1 MQNLRR
7 MNSSAILQLNIQHST
22 FNFFI
27 MIKKLF
33 TLFICSISLAMTFTS
48 CSEEAFDTDS
58 VNKQTILV
66 FYPWTGSQSSTGLLG
81 YLQNNID
88 SICDGIIDRKGLNN
102 SRVLVFLSDKYN
114 HSTLYDLQYNA
125 TTKSVDRVSLKEY
138 EGASYASAEGIADI
152 MNEVK
157 TQASALNYALIVG
170 VHGCG
175 WTYASDWSRYPYYA
189 RPSVTRP
196 SDSALSGYSAADNS
210 ATGYSAA
217 GYSATGISSFSG
229 IQFGPDPNAPLTRFF
244 GSVSLA
250 ENAMDISTLAE
261 GIRESGLKMQYILF
275 DACYMS
281 NIETAYELKDVTNYM
296 IASGSEIM
304 AAGLPYRSMWSY
316 LNSPTPNYSSI
327 VSTSVNFY
335 KNSSAPFCNL
345 AAIDCRQV
353 EKLAS
358 VMKDINAENQLQAS
372 VNLDSIQ
379 HLDGFRPNL
388 FYDLETYVDSLR
400 PSGYL
405 LDQFKSQLKLTI
417 KASDHTDEAYTCIYS
432 SDSFKIKNYC
442 GITISDPSQHSVAIK
457 GREKTGWWKA
467 TH

>member
-1 MQNLRR
+1 
-7 MNSSAILQLNIQHST
+7 
-22 FNFFI
+22 

-88 SICDGIIDRKGLNN
+88 SISDGIIDRKGLNN

-114 HSTLYDLQYNA
+114 HSMLYDLQYNA
-125 TTKSVDRVSLKEY
+125 TTKSVDRVPLKEY

-152 MNEVK
+152 LNEVK
-157 TQASALNYALIVG
+157 TQANALNYALIVG

-196 SDSALSGYSAADNS
+196 RDNN
-210 ATGYSAA
+210 
-217 GYSATGISSFSG
+217 FSG
-229 IQFGPDPNAPLTRFF
+229 IQFGPDPNVPLTRFF

-261 GIRESGLKMQYILF
+261 DIRESGLKMQYTLF

-316 LNSPTPNYSSI
+316 LNSATPNYSGI

-358 VMKDINAENQLQAS
+358 VMKEINAQYQLSAS
-372 VNLDSIQ
+372 VSLDSIQ
-379 HLDGFRPNL
+379 HLDGFRPHL

>member
-1 MQNLRR
+1 MCHAL
-7 MNSSAILQLNIQHST
+7 ST
-22 FNFFI
+22 KHLTFLDIN

-33 TLFICSISLAMTFTS
+33 TLFICSISLAMTFTG

-125 TTKSVDRVSLKEY
+125 TTKSVDRVPLKEY

-157 TQASALNYALIVG
+157 TKASALNYALIVG

-196 SDSALSGYSAADNS
+196 RDNN
-210 ATGYSAA
+210 
-217 GYSATGISSFSG
+217 FSG

-335 KNSSAPFCNL
+335 KNNSSAPFCNL

-358 VMKDINAENQLQAS
+358 VMKDINAEYQLSAS
-372 VNLDSIQ
+372 VSLDSIQ

-388 FYDLETYVDSLR
+388 FYDLETYVDSLH

-405 LDQFKSQLKLTI
+405 LDQFKNQLKLTI

>member
-1 MQNLRR
+1 
-7 MNSSAILQLNIQHST
+7 
-22 FNFFI
+22 

-66 FYPWTGSQSSTGLLG
+66 FYPWTGDKSSTGLLG

-114 HSTLYDLQYNA
+114 HSMLYDLQYNA
-125 TTKSVDRVSLKEY
+125 TTKSVDRVPLKEY

-152 MNEVK
+152 LNEVK
-157 TQASALNYALIVG
+157 TQANALNYALIVG

-196 SDSALSGYSAADNS
+196 RDNN
-210 ATGYSAA
+210 
-217 GYSATGISSFSG
+217 FSG

-316 LNSPTPNYSSI
+316 LNSATPNYSGI

-353 EKLAS
+353 EKLAG
-358 VMKDINAENQLQAS
+358 VMKDINAEYQLSAS
-372 VNLDSIQ
+372 VSLDSIQ

-388 FYDLETYVDSLR
+388 FYDLETYVDSLH

>member
-1 MQNLRR
+1 
-7 MNSSAILQLNIQHST
+7 
-22 FNFFI
+22 

-33 TLFICSISLAMTFTS
+33 TLFICSISLAMTFTG

-58 VNKQTILV
+58 VNKQTILA
-66 FYPWTGSQSSTGLLG
+66 FYPWTGDKSSTGLLG

-114 HSTLYDLQYNA
+114 HSMLYDLQYNA
-125 TTKSVDRVSLKEY
+125 TTKSVDRVPLKEY

-196 SDSALSGYSAADNS
+196 RDNN
-210 ATGYSAA
+210 
-217 GYSATGISSFSG
+217 FSG

-316 LNSPTPNYSSI
+316 LNSPTPNYSGI

-335 KNSSAPFCNL
+335 KNNSSAPFCNL

-358 VMKDINAENQLQAS
+358 VMKDINAEYQLSAS
-372 VNLDSIQ
+372 VSLDSIQ

>member
-1 MQNLRR
+1 
-7 MNSSAILQLNIQHST
+7 
-22 FNFFI
+22 

-33 TLFICSISLAMTFTS
+33 TLFICSISLAMTFTG

-66 FYPWTGSQSSTGLLG
+66 FYPWTGSKSYTGLLG

-125 TTKSVDRVSLKEY
+125 TTKSVDRVPLKEY

-152 MNEVK
+152 LNEVK

-170 VHGCG
+170 AHGCG
-175 WTYASDWSRYPYYA
+175 WTYASDWSKYPDYA

-196 SDSALSGYSAADNS
+196 SDSALNGYSA
-210 ATGYSAA
+210 T

-316 LNSPTPNYSSI
+316 LNSPTPNYSGI

-353 EKLAS
+353 EKLAG

-388 FYDLETYVDSLR
+388 FYDLETYVDSLH

>member
-1 MQNLRR
+1 
-7 MNSSAILQLNIQHST
+7 
-22 FNFFI
+22 

-102 SRVLVFLSDKYN
+102 SRVLVFLSNKYN

-125 TTKSVDRVSLKEY
+125 TTKSVDRVPLKEY

-196 SDSALSGYSAADNS
+196 RDNN
-210 ATGYSAA
+210 
-217 GYSATGISSFSG
+217 FSG

-281 NIETAYELKDVTNYM
+281 NIETAYELKDVTNYK

-316 LNSPTPNYSSI
+316 LNSPTPNYSGI

-335 KNSSAPFCNL
+335 KNNSSAPFCNL

-358 VMKDINAENQLQAS
+358 VMKDINAEYQLSAS
-372 VNLDSIQ
+372 VSLDSIQ

>member
-1 MQNLRR
+1 
-7 MNSSAILQLNIQHST
+7 
-22 FNFFI
+22 

-33 TLFICSISLAMTFTS
+33 TLFICMISLAMTFTG

-66 FYPWTGSQSSTGLLG
+66 FYPWTGSQSYTGLLG
-81 YLQNNID
+81 YLQTNID

-125 TTKSVDRVSLKEY
+125 TTKSVDRVPLKEY

-152 MNEVK
+152 LNEVK

-170 VHGCG
+170 AHGCG
-175 WTYASDWSRYPYYA
+175 WTYASDWNRYPYYA

-229 IQFGPDPNAPLTRFF
+229 IQFGPDSNAPLTRFF

-316 LNSPTPNYSSI
+316 LNSSTPNYSSI

-335 KNSSAPFCNL
+335 KNNSSAPYCNL

-358 VMKDINAENQLQAS
+358 VMKDINAENQLQTS

-405 LDQFKSQLKLTI
+405 LDQFKNQLKLTI

-432 SDSFKIKNYC
+432 YDSFKIKNYC

>member
-1 MQNLRR
+1 
-7 MNSSAILQLNIQHST
+7 
-22 FNFFI
+22 

-66 FYPWTGSQSSTGLLG
+66 FYPWTGDKSSTGLLG

-114 HSTLYDLQYNA
+114 HSMLYDLQYNA
-125 TTKSVDRVSLKEY
+125 TTKSVDRVPLKEY

-152 MNEVK
+152 LNEVK
-157 TQASALNYALIVG
+157 TKASALNYALIVG

-196 SDSALSGYSAADNS
+196 RDNN
-210 ATGYSAA
+210 
-217 GYSATGISSFSG
+217 FSG

-275 DACYMS
+275 DACYMG

-316 LNSPTPNYSSI
+316 LNSATPNYSSI

-353 EKLAS
+353 EKLAG
-358 VMKDINAENQLQAS
+358 VMKEINAQYQLSAS
-372 VNLDSIQ
+372 VSLDSIQ

-388 FYDLETYVDSLR
+388 FYDLETYVDSLH

>member
-1 MQNLRR
+1 
-7 MNSSAILQLNIQHST
+7 
-22 FNFFI
+22 

-88 SICDGIIDRKGLNN
+88 SISDGIIDRKGLNN

-114 HSTLYDLQYNA
+114 HSMLYDLQYNA
-125 TTKSVDRVSLKEY
+125 TTKSVDRVPLKEY

-152 MNEVK
+152 LNEVK
-157 TQASALNYALIVG
+157 TQANALNYALIVG

-196 SDSALSGYSAADNS
+196 RDNN
-210 ATGYSAA
+210 
-217 GYSATGISSFSG
+217 FSG
-229 IQFGPDPNAPLTRFF
+229 IQFGPDPNVPLTRFF

-316 LNSPTPNYSSI
+316 LNSSTPNYSGI

-353 EKLAS
+353 EKLAG

-388 FYDLETYVDSLR
+388 FYDLETYVDSLH

>member
-1 MQNLRR
+1 MCHAL
-7 MNSSAILQLNIQHST
+7 ST
-22 FNFFI
+22 KHLTFLDIN

-125 TTKSVDRVSLKEY
+125 TTKSVDRVPLKEY

-152 MNEVK
+152 LNEVK
-157 TQASALNYALIVG
+157 TQANALNYALIVG

-196 SDSALSGYSAADNS
+196 RDNN
-210 ATGYSAA
+210 
-217 GYSATGISSFSG
+217 FSG

-316 LNSPTPNYSSI
+316 LNSATPNYSGI

-358 VMKDINAENQLQAS
+358 VMKEINAQYQLSAS
-372 VNLDSIQ
+372 VSLDSIQ

-388 FYDLETYVDSLR
+388 FYDLETYVDSLH

>member
-1 MQNLRR
+1 
-7 MNSSAILQLNIQHST
+7 
-22 FNFFI
+22 

-33 TLFICSISLAMTFTS
+33 TLFICMISLAMTFTG

-66 FYPWTGSQSSTGLLG
+66 FYPWTGDKSRTGLLG
-81 YLQNNID
+81 DLQNNID

-125 TTKSVDRVSLKEY
+125 TTKSVDRVPLKEY

-152 MNEVK
+152 LNEVK

-175 WTYASDWSRYPYYA
+175 WTYASDWSKYPDYA

-196 SDSALSGYSAADNS
+196 RDNN
-210 ATGYSAA
+210 
-217 GYSATGISSFSG
+217 FSG

-250 ENAMDISTLAE
+250 ENAMEISTLAE

-316 LNSPTPNYSSI
+316 LNSPTPNYSGI

-353 EKLAS
+353 EKLAG

-388 FYDLETYVDSLR
+388 FYDLETYVDSLH

-417 KASDHTDEAYTCIYS
+417 KASDHTDEAYTYIFSPDYI
-432 SDSFKIKNYC
+432 KIKNYC

>member
-1 MQNLRR
+1 MCHAL
-7 MNSSAILQLNIQHST
+7 ST
-22 FNFFI
+22 KHLTFLDIN

-48 CSEEAFDTDS
+48 CSEEAFDPDS

-66 FYPWTGSQSSTGLLG
+66 YYPWTGDKNSTGLLG
-81 YLQNNID
+81 DLQNNID

-125 TTKSVDRVSLKEY
+125 TTKSVDRVPLKEY

-175 WTYASDWSRYPYYA
+175 WTYANDWSRYPYYA

-196 SDSALSGYSAADNS
+196 SDNN
-210 ATGYSAA
+210 
-217 GYSATGISSFSG
+217 FSG

-353 EKLAS
+353 EKLAG
-358 VMKDINAENQLQAS
+358 VMKDINAEYQLPAS
-372 VNLDSIQ
+372 VSLDSIQ

-388 FYDLETYVDSLR
+388 FYDLETYVDSLH

-405 LDQFKSQLKLTI
+405 LDQFKNQLKLTI
-417 KASDHTDEAYTCIYS
+417 KASDHTNEAYTCIYS
-432 SDSFKIKNYC
+432 SESFKIRNYC

>member
-1 MQNLRR
+1 MCHTL
-7 MNSSAILQLNIQHST
+7 ST
-22 FNFFI
+22 KHLTFLDIN

-33 TLFICSISLAMTFTS
+33 TLFICMISLAMTFTS

-88 SICDGIIDRKGLNN
+88 SISDGIIDRKGLNN

-125 TTKSVDRVSLKEY
+125 TTKSVDRVPLKEY

-196 SDSALSGYSAADNS
+196 RDNN
-210 ATGYSAA
+210 
-217 GYSATGISSFSG
+217 FSG
-229 IQFGPDPNAPLTRFF
+229 IQFGPDPNVPLTRFF

-316 LNSPTPNYSSI
+316 LNSATPNYSGI

-358 VMKDINAENQLQAS
+358 VMKEINAQYQLSAS
-372 VNLDSIQ
+372 VSLDSIQ
-379 HLDGFRPNL
+379 HLDGFRPHL

>member
-1 MQNLRR
+1 
-7 MNSSAILQLNIQHST
+7 
-22 FNFFI
+22 

-33 TLFICSISLAMTFTS
+33 TLFICSISLAMTFTG

-66 FYPWTGSQSSTGLLG
+66 FYPWTGSQSYTGLLG
-81 YLQNNID
+81 YLQTNID

-114 HSTLYDLQYNA
+114 HSMLYDLQYNA
-125 TTKSVDRVSLKEY
+125 TTNSVDRVPLKEY

-152 MNEVK
+152 LNEVK

-170 VHGCG
+170 AHGCG

-210 ATGYSAA
+210 AA
-217 GYSATGISSFSG
+217 GISSFSG

-316 LNSPTPNYSSI
+316 LNSPTPNYSGI

-358 VMKDINAENQLQAS
+358 VMKDINAEYQLSAS
-372 VNLDSIQ
+372 VSLDSIQ

-405 LDQFKSQLKLTI
+405 LDQFKNQLKLTI
-417 KASDHTDEAYTCIYS
+417 KASDYTEEAYTYIFSPDYI
-432 SDSFKIKNYC
+432 KIKNYC

>member
-1 MQNLRR
+1 
-7 MNSSAILQLNIQHST
+7 
-22 FNFFI
+22 

-33 TLFICSISLAMTFTS
+33 TLFICMISLAMTFTG

-66 FYPWTGSQSSTGLLG
+66 FYPWTGSQSDTGLLG
-81 YLQNNID
+81 DLQNNID

-125 TTKSVDRVSLKEY
+125 TTKSVDRVPLKEY

-157 TQASALNYALIVG
+157 TKASALNYALIVG

-175 WTYASDWSRYPYYA
+175 WTYASDWSKYPDYA

-196 SDSALSGYSAADNS
+196 SDSALNGYSA
-210 ATGYSAA
+210 T

-316 LNSPTPNYSSI
+316 LNSSTPNYSSI

-353 EKLAS
+353 EKLAG

-388 FYDLETYVDSLR
+388 FYDLETYVDSLH

>member
-1 MQNLRR
+1 MCHAL
-7 MNSSAILQLNIQHST
+7 ST
-22 FNFFI
+22 KHLTFLDIN

-33 TLFICSISLAMTFTS
+33 TLFICMISLAMTFTG

-66 FYPWTGSQSSTGLLG
+66 FYPWTGSKSSTGLLG

-125 TTKSVDRVSLKEY
+125 TTKSVDRVPLKEY

-152 MNEVK
+152 LNEVK

-196 SDSALSGYSAADNS
+196 RDNN
-210 ATGYSAA
+210 
-217 GYSATGISSFSG
+217 FSG
-229 IQFGPDPNAPLTRFF
+229 ILFGPDSNTPLTRFF

-316 LNSPTPNYSSI
+316 LNSATPNYSGI

-358 VMKDINAENQLQAS
+358 VMKDINAEYQLSAS
-372 VNLDSIQ
+372 VSLDSIQ

-388 FYDLETYVDSLR
+388 FYDLETYVDSLH

-417 KASDHTDEAYTCIYS
+417 KVSDHTDEAYTCIYN

>member
-1 MQNLRR
+1 M
-7 MNSSAILQLNIQHST
+7 
-22 FNFFI
+22 
-27 MIKKLF
+27 
-33 TLFICSISLAMTFTS
+33 
-48 CSEEAFDTDS
+48 
-58 VNKQTILV
+58 
-66 FYPWTGSQSSTGLLG
+66 
-81 YLQNNID
+81 
-88 SICDGIIDRKGLNN
+88 
-102 SRVLVFLSDKYN
+102 
-114 HSTLYDLQYNA
+114 LYDLQYNA
-125 TTKSVDRVSLKEY
+125 TTKSVDRVPLKEY

-152 MNEVK
+152 LNEVK
-157 TQASALNYALIVG
+157 TQANALNYALIVG

-196 SDSALSGYSAADNS
+196 RDNN
-210 ATGYSAA
+210 
-217 GYSATGISSFSG
+217 FSG
-229 IQFGPDPNAPLTRFF
+229 IQFGPDPNVPLTRFF

-316 LNSPTPNYSSI
+316 LNSATPNYSGI

-353 EKLAS
+353 EKLAG
-358 VMKDINAENQLQAS
+358 VMKDINAEYQLSAS
-372 VNLDSIQ
+372 VSLDSIQ
-379 HLDGFRPNL
+379 HLDGFRPHL

>member
-1 MQNLRR
+1 MCHAL
-7 MNSSAILQLNIQHST
+7 ST
-22 FNFFI
+22 KHLTFLDIN

-33 TLFICSISLAMTFTS
+33 TLFICMISLAMTFTG

-66 FYPWTGSQSSTGLLG
+66 FYPWTGSKSNTGLLG

-125 TTKSVDRVSLKEY
+125 TTKSVDRVPLKEY
-138 EGASYASAEGIADI
+138 EGTSYASAEGFADI
-152 MNEVK
+152 LNEVK
-157 TQASALNYALIVG
+157 TQADALNYALIVG

-196 SDSALSGYSAADNS
+196 RDNN
-210 ATGYSAA
+210 
-217 GYSATGISSFSG
+217 FSG

-316 LNSPTPNYSSI
+316 LNSATPNYSSI

-335 KNSSAPFCNL
+335 KNNSSAPFCNL

-358 VMKDINAENQLQAS
+358 VMKEINAQYQLSAS
-372 VNLDSIQ
+372 VSLDSIQ
-379 HLDGFRPNL
+379 HLDGFRPHL

-405 LDQFKSQLKLTI
+405 LDQFKNQLKLTI
-417 KASDHTDEAYTCIYS
+417 KASDHTEEAYTCIYS

>member
-1 MQNLRR
+1 
-7 MNSSAILQLNIQHST
+7 
-22 FNFFI
+22 

-33 TLFICSISLAMTFTS
+33 TLFICSISLAMTFTG

-66 FYPWTGSQSSTGLLG
+66 FYPWTGSQSYTGLLG
-81 YLQNNID
+81 YLQTNID

-114 HSTLYDLQYNA
+114 HSMLYDLQYNA
-125 TTKSVDRVSLKEY
+125 TTKSVDRVPLKEY

-152 MNEVK
+152 LNEVK

-170 VHGCG
+170 AHGCG

-210 ATGYSAA
+210 AA
-217 GYSATGISSFSG
+217 GISSFSG

-250 ENAMDISTLAE
+250 ENAMDIRTLAE

-316 LNSPTPNYSSI
+316 LNSPTPNYSGI

-358 VMKDINAENQLQAS
+358 VMKDINAEYQLSAS
-372 VNLDSIQ
+372 VSLDSIQ

-405 LDQFKSQLKLTI
+405 LDQFKNQLKLTI
-417 KASDHTDEAYTCIYS
+417 KASDYTEEAYTYIFSPDYI
-432 SDSFKIKNYC
+432 KIKNYC

>member
-1 MQNLRR
+1 M
-7 MNSSAILQLNIQHST
+7 
-22 FNFFI
+22 
-27 MIKKLF
+27 
-33 TLFICSISLAMTFTS
+33 ISLAMTFTS

-66 FYPWTGSQSSTGLLG
+66 FYPWTGSKSSTGLLG

-102 SRVLVFLSDKYN
+102 SRVLVFLSNKYN

-125 TTKSVDRVSLKEY
+125 TTKSVDRVPLKEY

-157 TQASALNYALIVG
+157 TKASALNYALIVG

-196 SDSALSGYSAADNS
+196 SDNN
-210 ATGYSAA
+210 
-217 GYSATGISSFSG
+217 FSG

-316 LNSPTPNYSSI
+316 LNSPTPNYSGI

-335 KNSSAPFCNL
+335 KNNSSAPFCNL

-358 VMKDINAENQLQAS
+358 VMKDINAEYQLSAS
-372 VNLDSIQ
+372 VSLDSIQ

-442 GITISDPSQHSVAIK
+442 GITVSDPSQHSVAIK

>member
-1 MQNLRR
+1 MCHTL
-7 MNSSAILQLNIQHST
+7 ST
-22 FNFFI
+22 KHLTFLDIN

-33 TLFICSISLAMTFTS
+33 TLFICMISLAMTFTS

-88 SICDGIIDRKGLNN
+88 SISDGIIDRKGLNN

-125 TTKSVDRVSLKEY
+125 TTKSVDRVPLKEY

-210 ATGYSAA
+210 ATD
-217 GYSATGISSFSG
+217 ISSFSG

-316 LNSPTPNYSSI
+316 LNSATPNYSGI

-358 VMKDINAENQLQAS
+358 VMKEINAQYQLSAS
-372 VNLDSIQ
+372 VSLDSIQ

-388 FYDLETYVDSLR
+388 FYDLETYVDSLH

-405 LDQFKSQLKLTI
+405 LDQFKNQLKLTI

>member
-1 MQNLRR
+1 MCHAL
-7 MNSSAILQLNIQHST
+7 ST
-22 FNFFI
+22 KHLTFLDIN

-125 TTKSVDRVSLKEY
+125 TTKSVDRVPLKEY

-196 SDSALSGYSAADNS
+196 RDNN
-210 ATGYSAA
+210 
-217 GYSATGISSFSG
+217 FSG

-316 LNSPTPNYSSI
+316 LNSATPNYSGI

-358 VMKDINAENQLQAS
+358 VMKEINAQYQLSAS
-372 VNLDSIQ
+372 VSLDSIQ

-388 FYDLETYVDSLR
+388 FYDLETYVDSLH

>member
-1 MQNLRR
+1 
-7 MNSSAILQLNIQHST
+7 
-22 FNFFI
+22 

-33 TLFICSISLAMTFTS
+33 TLFICMISLAMTFTG

-58 VNKQTILV
+58 VNKQTILA
-66 FYPWTGSQSSTGLLG
+66 FYPWTGGKSSTELLG

-125 TTKSVDRVSLKEY
+125 TTKSVDRVPLKEY

-196 SDSALSGYSAADNS
+196 RDNN
-210 ATGYSAA
+210 
-217 GYSATGISSFSG
+217 FSG

-316 LNSPTPNYSSI
+316 LNSATPNYSGI

-358 VMKDINAENQLQAS
+358 VMKEINAQYQLSAS
-372 VNLDSIQ
+372 VSLDSIQ

-388 FYDLETYVDSLR
+388 FYDLETYVDSLH

>member
-1 MQNLRR
+1 M
-7 MNSSAILQLNIQHST
+7 
-22 FNFFI
+22 
-27 MIKKLF
+27 
-33 TLFICSISLAMTFTS
+33 ISLAMTFTS

-66 FYPWTGSQSSTGLLG
+66 FYPWTGSKSNTGLLG

-88 SICDGIIDRKGLNN
+88 SISDGIIDRKGLNN

-125 TTKSVDRVSLKEY
+125 TTKSVDRVPLKEY

-152 MNEVK
+152 LNEVK

-196 SDSALSGYSAADNS
+196 RDNN
-210 ATGYSAA
+210 
-217 GYSATGISSFSG
+217 FSG

-316 LNSPTPNYSSI
+316 LNSSTPNYSGI

-353 EKLAS
+353 EKLAG

-388 FYDLETYVDSLR
+388 FYDLETYVDSLH

-405 LDQFKSQLKLTI
+405 LDQFKNQLKLTI
-417 KASDHTDEAYTCIYS
+417 KASDHTEEAYTCIYS
-432 SDSFKIKNYC
+432 SESFKIKNYC

>member
-1 MQNLRR
+1 
-7 MNSSAILQLNIQHST
+7 
-22 FNFFI
+22 

-88 SICDGIIDRKGLNN
+88 SISDGIIDRKGLNN

-125 TTKSVDRVSLKEY
+125 TTKSVDRVPLKEY

-152 MNEVK
+152 LNEVK

-170 VHGCG
+170 AHGCG

-210 ATGYSAA
+210 ATD
-217 GYSATGISSFSG
+217 ISSFSG

-244 GSVSLA
+244 GSVSLK

-316 LNSPTPNYSSI
+316 LNSATPNYSGI

-358 VMKDINAENQLQAS
+358 VMKEINAQYQLSAS
-372 VNLDSIQ
+372 VSLDSIQ

-388 FYDLETYVDSLR
+388 FYDLETYVDSLH

>member
-1 MQNLRR
+1 
-7 MNSSAILQLNIQHST
+7 
-22 FNFFI
+22 

-33 TLFICSISLAMTFTS
+33 TLFICSISLAMTFTG

-66 FYPWTGSQSSTGLLG
+66 FYPWTGSKSYTGLLG

-125 TTKSVDRVSLKEY
+125 TTKSVDRVPLKEY

-152 MNEVK
+152 LNEVK

-170 VHGCG
+170 AHGCG
-175 WTYASDWSRYPYYA
+175 WTYASDWSKYPDYA

-196 SDSALSGYSAADNS
+196 SDSALNGYSA
-210 ATGYSAA
+210 T

-316 LNSPTPNYSSI
+316 LNSSTPNYSSI

-353 EKLAS
+353 EKLAG
-358 VMKDINAENQLQAS
+358 VMKDINAEYQLSAS
-372 VNLDSIQ
+372 VSLDSIQ

-388 FYDLETYVDSLR
+388 FYDLETYVDSLH

>member
-1 MQNLRR
+1 
-7 MNSSAILQLNIQHST
+7 
-22 FNFFI
+22 

-33 TLFICSISLAMTFTS
+33 TLFICMISLAMTFTS

-125 TTKSVDRVSLKEY
+125 TTKSVDRVPLKEY

-196 SDSALSGYSAADNS
+196 RDNN
-210 ATGYSAA
+210 
-217 GYSATGISSFSG
+217 FSG

-316 LNSPTPNYSSI
+316 LNSATPNYSSI

-358 VMKDINAENQLQAS
+358 VMKEINAQYQLSAS
-372 VNLDSIQ
+372 VSLDSIQ
-379 HLDGFRPNL
+379 HLDGFRPHL

>member
-1 MQNLRR
+1 
-7 MNSSAILQLNIQHST
+7 
-22 FNFFI
+22 

-33 TLFICSISLAMTFTS
+33 TLFICMISLAMTFTS

-88 SICDGIIDRKGLNN
+88 SISDGIIDRKGLNN

-125 TTKSVDRVSLKEY
+125 TTKSVDRVPLKEY

-196 SDSALSGYSAADNS
+196 SDNN
-210 ATGYSAA
+210 
-217 GYSATGISSFSG
+217 FSG

-335 KNSSAPFCNL
+335 KNNSSAPFCNL

-358 VMKDINAENQLQAS
+358 VMKDINAEYQLSAS
-372 VNLDSIQ
+372 VSLDSIQ

-388 FYDLETYVDSLR
+388 FYDLETYVDSLH

-417 KASDHTDEAYTCIYS
+417 KASDHTEEAYTCIYS

>member
-1 MQNLRR
+1 MCHAL
-7 MNSSAILQLNIQHST
+7 ST
-22 FNFFI
+22 KHLTFLDIN

-33 TLFICSISLAMTFTS
+33 TLFICSISLAMTFTG

-66 FYPWTGSQSSTGLLG
+66 FYPWTGSKSYTGLLG

-152 MNEVK
+152 LNEVK
-157 TQASALNYALIVG
+157 TKASALNYALIVG

-196 SDSALSGYSAADNS
+196 SDNN
-210 ATGYSAA
+210 
-217 GYSATGISSFSG
+217 FSG

-335 KNSSAPFCNL
+335 KNNSSAPFCNL

-358 VMKDINAENQLQAS
+358 VMKDINAEYQLSAS
-372 VNLDSIQ
+372 VSLDSIQ

-388 FYDLETYVDSLR
+388 FYDLETYVDSLH

-405 LDQFKSQLKLTI
+405 LDQFKNQLKLTI
-417 KASDHTDEAYTCIYS
+417 KASDHTEEAYTCIYS

>member
-1 MQNLRR
+1 MCHTL
-7 MNSSAILQLNIQHST
+7 ST
-22 FNFFI
+22 KHLTFLDIN

-125 TTKSVDRVSLKEY
+125 TTKSVDRVPLKEY

-196 SDSALSGYSAADNS
+196 RDNN
-210 ATGYSAA
+210 
-217 GYSATGISSFSG
+217 FSG

-316 LNSPTPNYSSI
+316 LNSATPNYSSI

-335 KNSSAPFCNL
+335 KNNSSAPFCNL

-353 EKLAS
+353 EKLAG
-358 VMKDINAENQLQAS
+358 VMKEINAQYQLSAS
-372 VNLDSIQ
+372 VSLDSIQ

-388 FYDLETYVDSLR
+388 FYDLETYVDSLH

-417 KASDHTDEAYTCIYS
+417 KASDHTEEAYTCIYS

>member
-1 MQNLRR
+1 
-7 MNSSAILQLNIQHST
+7 
-22 FNFFI
+22 

-33 TLFICSISLAMTFTS
+33 TLFICMISLAMTFTS

-88 SICDGIIDRKGLNN
+88 SISDGIIDRKGLNN

-125 TTKSVDRVSLKEY
+125 TTKSVDRVPLKEY

-170 VHGCG
+170 AHGCG

-196 SDSALSGYSAADNS
+196 RDNN
-210 ATGYSAA
+210 
-217 GYSATGISSFSG
+217 FSG

-316 LNSPTPNYSSI
+316 LNSATPNYSGI

-358 VMKDINAENQLQAS
+358 VMKDINAEYQLSAS
-372 VNLDSIQ
+372 VSLDSIQ
-379 HLDGFRPNL
+379 HLDGFRPHL

>member
-1 MQNLRR
+1 
-7 MNSSAILQLNIQHST
+7 
-22 FNFFI
+22 

-33 TLFICSISLAMTFTS
+33 TLFICSISLAMTFTG

-66 FYPWTGSQSSTGLLG
+66 FYPWTGSKSSTGLLG

-125 TTKSVDRVSLKEY
+125 TTKSVDRVPLKEY

-152 MNEVK
+152 LNEVK

-170 VHGCG
+170 AHGCG

-196 SDSALSGYSAADNS
+196 SDNN
-210 ATGYSAA
+210 
-217 GYSATGISSFSG
+217 FSG

-250 ENAMDISTLAE
+250 ENAIDISTLAE

-316 LNSPTPNYSSI
+316 LNSATPNYSGI

-358 VMKDINAENQLQAS
+358 VMKDINAEYQLSAS
-372 VNLDSIQ
+372 VSLDSIQ

-388 FYDLETYVDSLR
+388 FYDLETYVDSLH

-405 LDQFKSQLKLTI
+405 LDQFKNQLKLTI
-417 KASDHTDEAYTCIYS
+417 KASDHTEEAYTCIYS

>member
-1 MQNLRR
+1 
-7 MNSSAILQLNIQHST
+7 
-22 FNFFI
+22 

-33 TLFICSISLAMTFTS
+33 TLFICMISLAMTFTG

-66 FYPWTGSQSSTGLLG
+66 FYPWTGDKSRTGLLG
-81 YLQNNID
+81 DLQNNID

-125 TTKSVDRVSLKEY
+125 TTKSVDRVPLKEY

-152 MNEVK
+152 LNEVK
-157 TQASALNYALIVG
+157 TKASALNYALIVG
-170 VHGCG
+170 AHGCG
-175 WTYASDWSRYPYYA
+175 WTYASDWSKYPDYA

-196 SDSALSGYSAADNS
+196 RDNN
-210 ATGYSAA
+210 
-217 GYSATGISSFSG
+217 FSG

-250 ENAMDISTLAE
+250 ENAMEISTLAE

-316 LNSPTPNYSSI
+316 LNSSTPNYSSI

-335 KNSSAPFCNL
+335 KNNSSAPFCNL

-358 VMKDINAENQLQAS
+358 VMKDINAEYQLSAS
-372 VNLDSIQ
+372 VSLDSIQ

>member
-1 MQNLRR
+1 
-7 MNSSAILQLNIQHST
+7 
-22 FNFFI
+22 

-33 TLFICSISLAMTFTS
+33 TLFICSISLALTFTG

-66 FYPWTGSQSSTGLLG
+66 FYPWTGSKSSTGLLG

-102 SRVLVFLSDKYN
+102 SRVLVFLSNKYN

-125 TTKSVDRVSLKEY
+125 TTKSVDRVPLKEY
-138 EGASYASAEGIADI
+138 EGTSYASAEGIADI

-157 TQASALNYALIVG
+157 TKASALNYALIVG

-196 SDSALSGYSAADNS
+196 RDNN
-210 ATGYSAA
+210 
-217 GYSATGISSFSG
+217 FSG

-388 FYDLETYVDSLR
+388 FYDLETYVDSLH

>member
-1 MQNLRR
+1 M
-7 MNSSAILQLNIQHST
+7 
-22 FNFFI
+22 
-27 MIKKLF
+27 
-33 TLFICSISLAMTFTS
+33 ISLAMTFTG

-66 FYPWTGSQSSTGLLG
+66 FYPWTGSKSNTGLLG

-114 HSTLYDLQYNA
+114 HSTLYDLQYDA
-125 TTKSVDRVSLKEY
+125 TTKSVNRVPLKEY
-138 EGASYASAEGIADI
+138 EGTSYASAEGFADI

-157 TQASALNYALIVG
+157 TQADALNYALIVG

-196 SDSALSGYSAADNS
+196 SDNN
-210 ATGYSAA
+210 
-217 GYSATGISSFSG
+217 FSG

-316 LNSPTPNYSSI
+316 LNSPTPNYSGI

-335 KNSSAPFCNL
+335 KNNSSAPFCNL

-358 VMKDINAENQLQAS
+358 VMKDINAEYQLSAS
-372 VNLDSIQ
+372 VSLDSIQ

-442 GITISDPSQHSVAIK
+442 GITVSDPSQHSVAIK

>member
-1 MQNLRR
+1 
-7 MNSSAILQLNIQHST
+7 
-22 FNFFI
+22 

-33 TLFICSISLAMTFTS
+33 TLFICSISLAMTFTG

-125 TTKSVDRVSLKEY
+125 TTKSVDRVPLKEY

-152 MNEVK
+152 LNEVK

-196 SDSALSGYSAADNS
+196 RDNN
-210 ATGYSAA
+210 
-217 GYSATGISSFSG
+217 FSG

-316 LNSPTPNYSSI
+316 LNSPTPNYSGI

-358 VMKDINAENQLQAS
+358 VMKEINAQYQLSAS
-372 VNLDSIQ
+372 VSLDSIQ

-388 FYDLETYVDSLR
+388 FYDLETYVDSLH

-457 GREKTGWWKA
+457 GKEKTGWWKA